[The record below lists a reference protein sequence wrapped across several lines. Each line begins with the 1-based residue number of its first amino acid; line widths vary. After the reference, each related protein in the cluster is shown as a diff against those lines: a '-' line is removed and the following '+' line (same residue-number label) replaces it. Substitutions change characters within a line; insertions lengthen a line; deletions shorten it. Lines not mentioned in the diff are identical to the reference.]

1 MSDLSSILAVES
13 LPTANATP
21 SCTKA
26 IHFLLLVAI
35 ASLLETQKSKPRN
48 VLTSP
53 AANAF
58 TVLKSLEVTSVV
70 PNRSEICFGD
80 TTMYLFSEGST
91 SARSMISFACLNLAI
106 VKPAVP
112 ASVMICDP
120 GSATEVPPATPVSAA
135 AVVCP

>member
-26 IHFLLLVAI
+26 IHFLLLEAI
-35 ASLLETQKSKPRN
+35 ASLLVTQKSKPKK

-53 AANAF
+53 DANAF

-80 TTMYLFSEGST
+80 TMMYL
-91 SARSMISFACLNLAI
+91 L
-106 VKPAVP
+106 VK
-112 ASVMICDP
+112 DQHQLDL
-120 GSATEVPPATPVSAA
+120 
-135 AVVCP
+135 